1 MLKNQ
6 FFLARKKLSTECAPF
21 IIIFPIIKKQTWS
34 PCLLEVHFHY
44 AVFAF

>member
-21 IIIFPIIKKQTWS
+21 IIIFPINKKADMVTM
-34 PCLLEVHFHY
+34 P
-44 AVFAF
+44 A